1 MPEQR
6 RAAAEAN
13 QSGTPAVAGGK
24 HSQRAARRRLLDSS
38 TGGIPRIPRM
48 PTEYTQRDVETLLHA
63 LWTMFTESQARRL
76 VVVVPWDS
84 SEEPVQM
91 TVADLATL
99 LERWLA

>member
-1 MPEQR
+1 MPQR

-13 QSGTPAVAGGK
+13 RSGTSAVAGGK
-24 HSQRAARRRLLDSS
+24 HSQRAARRRLLVSS
-38 TGGIPRIPRM
+38 TGGIPRI

-76 VVVVPWDS
+76 VVAVPWDS

-91 TVADLATL
+91 TVTDLATL